1 MPRTVEEI
9 KKQVSDADTA
19 AAVAALEAQVN
30 KARAYYANINKNTNA
45 AAREGAARIA
55 ASMNNAGMNAGAGG
69 ATGLILQ
76 SAAGNARTAT
86 QNAQRLAEMGSENN
100 IRYVA
105 AAGQKAADDI
115 AKANAQQKAATL
127 AKYGDFSGYGEIGYT
142 PEQVSAM
149 KATHDARNAKTE
161 QPDDYE
167 GLGNYA
173 QTLLDL
179 YATNAG
185 FDVEGGLR
193 QALENGLITERDYQA
208 ALIASGG
215 IIPGY
220 KNKKTETKSG
230 NARTSH
236 KPDDSDA
243 PGDITQAEQAAAN
256 RVTST
261 TPEGKYI
268 VTDPKDWDVL
278 MGYYSRN
285 GLLSQF
291 AQQFVFKPQQVV
303 EKVYVPGYGEITWEE
318 ADALEQAGN
327 IIAVGLDKNG
337 KTIYAQGK
345 ISKDPVRF
353 LR

>member
-1 MPRTVEEI
+1 MPRTVDEI

-30 KARAYYANINKNTNA
+30 KARASYANMNKTTNA

-55 ASMNNAGMNAGAGG
+55 ASMNNAGLNAGAGG

-76 SAAGNARTAT
+76 SAAGNAKAAT
-86 QNAQRLAEMGSENN
+86 QNAGRLGEMGMQNN

-105 AAGQKAADDI
+105 AAGQKAADEI

-142 PEQVSAM
+142 PEQVSTM
-149 KATHDARNAKTE
+149 KATHDARNAKSE
-161 QPDDYE
+161 QPEDYE

-208 ALIASGG
+208 AMIAAKGIVPGSKAKNNKAKGG
-215 IIPGY
+215 
-220 KNKKTETKSG
+220 NSTDDTKGG
-230 NARTSH
+230 NPTNDPMTAAEEAFNRIDG
-236 KPDDSDA
+236 KR
-243 PGDITQAEQAAAN
+243 GD
-256 RVTST
+256 
-261 TPEGKYI
+261 KYI
-268 VTDPKDWDVL
+268 VRTMDDWKALQGAYGDRMTD
-278 MGYYSRN
+278 Y
-285 GLLSQF
+285 
-291 AQQFVFKPQQVV
+291 FVYEPERVV
-303 EKVYVPGYGEITWEE
+303 DLVYVPGYGEITWEE

-345 ISKDPVRF
+345 LSKDPVRF